1 MNSFS
6 NQFPASFAPPAE
18 VLALLAAGILKDS
31 SWGNDIAPS
40 FQFGC
45 MALWCDAEDVAER
58 ELAEGKRYWITEDG
72 IDHDTFSTDDV
83 GEAVAEV
90 LKRWE
95 SGARIPNLTEGAE
108 DWGVKLYEA
117 GLAFHLE
124 DEPADIVGADG
135 KAAFTPAECEKLR
148 GILDAMDGAELDAAI
163 GSILEAYRKEDAY
176 MTQKTGMDA
185 ETAPVLT
192 PVARPVPAVAL
203 ASMEPVSVE
212 AVRADSSRKYAHVR
226 DMHAHDDFDGVARFF
241 VCPVCGWVVE
251 EHTTGRFYACA
262 GREDDLF
269 DTLGAA
275 VEWLRARF

>member
-148 GILDAMDGAELDAAI
+148 GILD
-163 GSILEAYRKEDAY
+163 
-176 MTQKTGMDA
+176 
-185 ETAPVLT
+185 
-192 PVARPVPAVAL
+192 
-203 ASMEPVSVE
+203 
-212 AVRADSSRKYAHVR
+212 
-226 DMHAHDDFDGVARFF
+226 MHAHDDFDGVARFF